1 MAILKLEDVK
11 YKFEGNNRYA
21 LKDINI
27 EFEEGKIYSIIG
39 QAGSGKS
46 TLLSI
51 ISGLDN
57 CTEGNIFYKD
67 KNLKN
72 INLDIYRSNNIGTIF
87 REYNFIK
94 NATVLDNIFMSMNLK
109 RGTEKVKKQ
118 FIYNIM
124 NELGIDKNKLN
135 YKSEKLS
142 YTDCMILSIVRVIS
156 NNTDII
162 VIDDITEDIDEKTEI
177 YIMDIMKNLAH
188 KHNKCIIISTNSKC
202 VTSYADEIWGLNNG
216 TLMYI
221 KSK

>member
-72 INLDIYRSNNIGTIF
+72 INLDIYRSKNIGTIF

>member
-109 RGTEKVKKQ
+109 RGTEKVKKK